1 MDKRKGSNN
10 FGEEYL
16 NHFSRHIRLP
26 EFGHAGQ
33 EKISR
38 AKVLIVGA
46 GGLGSPAMTYLASA
60 GVKRIGLVDPE
71 TVESSNLPRQIVHIP
86 LNIGQPK
93 VISAAERLK
102 ELNPKIELE
111 ILQKRV
117 KAENVLELINAYD
130 VIIDGTDNFHG
141 KYLLNDACVITDKPL
156 VHAGVLRYIG
166 QVMTIIPHQSACYRC
181 IFREPPPAGLIPT
194 CQEAGILNTVA
205 GITGLIQAT
214 EAIKLITG
222 IGKLLTNRLL
232 VFEALT
238 MNIRIVETKP
248 APDCPVCGKNP
259 TIKTLTDLNM
269 IERNC

>member
-1 MDKRKGSNN
+1 MKEKEIIND

-16 NHFSRHIRLP
+16 DRFSRHIRLP
-26 EFGHAGQ
+26 EFGQAGQ

-71 TVESSNLPRQIVHIP
+71 TVESSNLPRQIVHKP
-86 LNIGQPK
+86 LTIGQPK
-93 VISAAERLK
+93 IISAAERLK
-102 ELNPKIELE
+102 ELNPEVELE
-111 ILQKRV
+111 LIQKRV
-117 KAENVLELINAYD
+117 KAENIIDIINNYD
-130 VIIDGTDNFHG
+130 VIIDGTDNFPA
-141 KYLLNDACVITDKPL
+141 KYLLNDACVLTDKPMI
-156 VHAGVLRYIG
+156 HAGVLRYTG

-181 IFREPPPAGLIPT
+181 VFREPPAPELILT

-205 GITGLIQAT
+205 GIIGLIQAT

-222 IGKLLTNRLL
+222 IGKLLTNHLL

-238 MNIRIVETKP
+238 MNIRVVEIKRSS
-248 APDCPVCGKNP
+248 DCPVCGKNP
-259 TIKTLTDLNM
+259 TIKTLIDLKR
-269 IERNC
+269 IECCG